1 MEEKVIWEKFGH
13 VRVITYNNP
22 DKMNAMSLEMMQ
34 LDEKYLDEFI
44 ADNDAWVL
52 VYTGNGRALSVGMD
66 LTAADQLMALPRPP
80 RNLVTIAGSISKPII
95 CAMNG
100 YNIGAGCELA
110 LACDIRVAA
119 DDARIGLPEV
129 KRSIVAGGGG
139 LQRLP
144 RTVSLGNA
152 LLMALTGDWIDAE
165 EAYRIGLVQ
174 KVVPRDQLKEEAV
187 ALAQKICENGPVAVK
202 LTKEAVYR
210 SLDIP
215 LELEIAHREVFN
227 LRCKQ
232 IAPEDAEEGIKAFF
246 EKRPA
251 EFKGK

>member
-1 MEEKVIWEKFGH
+1 MDEKVIWEKFGH
-13 VRVITYNNP
+13 VRVVTYNNP
-22 DKMNAMSLEMMQ
+22 EKMNAMSLEMMQ
-34 LDEKYLDEFI
+34 LDEKYLDEFV

-66 LTAADQLMALPRPP
+66 LTDADRLMALPRQP

-95 CAMNG
+95 CAIGG
-100 YNIGAGCELA
+100 YAIGAGCELS
-110 LACDIRVAA
+110 LACDIRIAA

-139 LQRLP
+139 CQRLP
-144 RTVSLGNA
+144 RAIALGDA
-152 LLMALTGDWIDAE
+152 LMMLLTGDWINAQ

-174 KVVPRDQLKEEAV
+174 KVVPRDKLKDEAI
-187 ALAQKICENGPVAVK
+187 ALAQKICENGPVAVR

-215 LELEIAHREVFN
+215 LNLEVAHREVYN

-232 IAPEDAEEGIKAFF
+232 LAPNDLNEGLKAFF

-251 EFKGK
+251 VYTGK